1 MKRYFI
7 ISLLSLLPA
16 LQVLSQ
22 ELYTEKYRPQYHY
35 TPASRWIG
43 DPCGLMKHNGK
54 YLAYCWG
61 AAESTDLVHWTELN
75 DNAITNL
82 PKDIAPFTGSVVI
95 DRNNTAGYGKNAAIA
110 AFTSF
115 DKESKKQSHS
125 IEFSLNGVTGE
136 QYFDGDLNGITF
148 GPDQPIAEP
157 LYVDHGLDYYASRVF
172 QNFDADTHR
181 VFTLGW
187 VNTWD
192 YANTAPSTWGKGI
205 WSLPREYTLRTTSQ
219 GLRLYQSPCEALQ
232 SLRGTKSSATLRVK
246 PGKSPLREISKMTN
260 TYELLAEITP
270 AADNDDVVGFHF
282 CEAAGRKVVVSYDTA
297 SGTLLIDR
305 TNSTDAQIPKFSRIA
320 QHKVRTIDGT
330 LKLHIFVD
338 KSTIEIFAN
347 DGEDVFTL
355 LTFADTEQN
364 AASIFSLTGK
374 TKVKLTAWPLKSI
387 WQ

>member
-115 DKESKKQSHS
+115 DKESKKQSQS
-125 IEFSLNGVTGE
+125 IAFSLNGGTTFC
-136 QYFDGDLNGITF
+136 YYDLN
-148 GPDQPIAEP
+148 P
-157 LYVDHGLDYYASRVF
+157 VLDIWSTEFRDPTVI
-172 QNFDADTHR
+172 
-181 VFTLGW
+181 
-187 VNTWD
+187 WD
-192 YANTAPSTWGKGI
+192 YKNNRWV
-205 WSLPREYTLRTTSQ
+205 LLV
-219 GLRLYQSPCEALQ
+219 
-232 SLRGTKSSATLRVK
+232 VK
-246 PGKSPLREISKMTN
+246 VLEI
-260 TYELLAEITP
+260 
-270 AADNDDVVGFHF
+270 
-282 CEAAGRKVVVSYDTA
+282 
-297 SGTLLIDR
+297 
-305 TNSTDAQIPKFSRIA
+305 
-320 QHKVRTIDGT
+320 
-330 LKLHIFVD
+330 
-338 KSTIEIFAN
+338 
-347 DGEDVFTL
+347 
-355 LTFADTEQN
+355 
-364 AASIFSLTGK
+364 
-374 TKVKLTAWPLKSI
+374 
-387 WQ
+387 